1 MFKVQYYTTKLES
14 ETNFETPLHDKKHL
28 SYNGVKYTLLIL
40 SHLQFTSTDIPY
52 ITARE
57 EPELMEDECIAK

>member
-1 MFKVQYYTTKLES
+1 MFKVQYHTTKLES
-14 ETNFETPLHDKKHL
+14 ETNFETTLDDKVFIIH
-28 SYNGVKYTLLIL
+28 GVKYTLLIL

-57 EPELMEDECIAK
+57 ELELM